1 MFFIMKTVKK
11 IKLVEVSSKSIQKKD
26 LGKLKG
32 GICSSYDCQCGGTF
46 STSMTDAVLE
56 DDSHR

>member
-1 MFFIMKTVKK
+1 MKTVKK
-11 IKLVEVSSKSIQKKD
+11 IKLVEVSSKFIQKKD